1 MPITYKEMVAAA
13 RAKINVLTPAEAAA
27 GPGVI
32 LDVREP
38 AEVQAGRV
46 GGDFIHIPRG
56 LLEPKADADSGM
68 GDQALLA
75 AKSGPVLVLCAAGGR
90 AALAAAAPVAF
101 RPLLWPPPTSRAP
114 AAAEADPG
122 RRPPRPL
129 SRG

>member
-38 AEVQAGRV
+38 AEVLAGRV

-90 AALAAAAPVAF
+90 AALAAAALCDMGYDARLIEGGFAGWKKAGLPVA
-101 RPLLWPPPTSRAP
+101 
-114 AAAEADPG
+114 EG
-122 RRPPRPL
+122 
-129 SRG
+129 